1 MKIAIYHNLPSGG
14 AKRTLYEAMKHL
26 SKRHTLD
33 VYALDT
39 ADKEFCDLNEFSN
52 AEFIFHFSPGR
63 LFHSPFGRLNQ
74 TQRWRDLQKL
84 DRLARHIAKVI
95 DEGKYDLVLAEP
107 CMWTQAPLLLRYLRT
122 PTVYYCHEPPRNL
135 YEIPSERTGGEL
147 NIRDALNYVDPFIR
161 MYRGAAQ
168 RLDKLAVRSAKLV
181 LVNSIFTRDQVKQI
195 YDIDSIISYHGVDTD
210 VFYPI
215 NMKDGVEPYVLSVG
229 AIQPHK
235 GYDFIIESFSHIDR
249 RIRPAL
255 YLVGNMQNPK
265 QQDILLTLA
274 KEKEVDLH
282 IEVGVNQAT
291 LIRKYNNAA
300 LVAYAPYNEPF
311 GLVPLEAMACGK
323 PVVGVDEGGV
333 KETIVNKYTGLLVER
348 DPRKFGEG
356 IQLLLEDQT
365 LIDQYGKNGRKH
377 TLENWSWEKSVNK
390 LEQYLHCAVQ

>member
-1 MKIAIYHNLPSGG
+1 MKIAIYHDLPSGG
-14 AKRTLYEAMKHL
+14 AKRTLYESMKHL

-33 VYALDT
+33 VYTLDT

-52 AEFIFHFSPGR
+52 AEFTFHFSPSR
-63 LFHSPFGRLNQ
+63 RFQSPFGRLNQ
-74 TQRWRDLQKL
+74 TQRWRDLQRL

-95 DEGKYDLVLAEP
+95 DERKYDLVFAEP

-122 PTVYYCHEPPRNL
+122 PTTYYCHEPPRNL
-135 YEIPSERTGGEL
+135 YETPSKKTGGEL
-147 NIRDALNYVDPFIR
+147 NIRDALNHVDPFIR
-161 MYRGAAQ
+161 MYRGTAQ
-168 RLDKLAVRSAKLV
+168 RLDKLAVQSAKLV

-195 YDIDSIISYHGVDTD
+195 YDIDPIISYHGVDTD

-215 NMKDGVEPYVLSVG
+215 NMQDGVEPYVLSVG

-235 GYDFIIESFSHIDR
+235 GYDFLIESFSYIDR

-265 QQDILLTLA
+265 QQDILQTLA
-274 KEKEVDLH
+274 KEKEVELH

-291 LIRKYNNAA
+291 LIQKYNNAA
-300 LVAYAPYNEPF
+300 LIAYAPYNEPF

-333 KETIVNKYTGLLVER
+333 KETIVNKYTGLLVKR
-348 DPRKFGEG
+348 DPRKFGEA

-390 LEQYLHCAVQ
+390 LEQYLICAVQ

>member
-1 MKIAIYHNLPSGG
+1 MKIAIYHDLPSGG
-14 AKRTLYEAMKHL
+14 AKRTLYESMKHL

-33 VYALDT
+33 VYTLDT
-39 ADKEFCDLNEFSN
+39 ADREFCDLNEFSN
-52 AEFIFHFSPGR
+52 AEFSFNFSPSR
-63 LFHSPFGRLNQ
+63 LFKSPFGRLNQ
-74 TQRWRDLQKL
+74 TQRWWDLQRL

-95 DEGKYDLVLAEP
+95 DERKYDLVFAEP

-122 PTVYYCHEPPRNL
+122 PTIYYCHEPPRNL
-135 YEIPSERTGGEL
+135 YESSSKKIDGEL
-147 NIRDALNYVDPFIR
+147 NIRDTLNYVDPFIR
-161 MYRGAAQ
+161 IYRGAAQ
-168 RLDKLAVRSAKLV
+168 RLDKLAVQSAKLV
-181 LVNSIFTRDQVKQI
+181 LVNSIFTRDWVKQI
-195 YDIDSIISYHGVDTD
+195 YDIDSNISYHGVDTD

-215 NMKDGVEPYVLSVG
+215 NMGAEVEPYVLSVG

-235 GYDFIIESFSHIDR
+235 GYDFLIESFSHIDQ

-265 QQDILLTLA
+265 EQDILRASA

-291 LIRKYNNAA
+291 LIQKYNHAA

-333 KETIVNKYTGLLVER
+333 KETVVNQYTGLLVER
-348 DPRKFGEG
+348 DPRKFGKA
-356 IQLLLEDQT
+356 IQMLLENQT

-377 TLENWSWEKSVNK
+377 TLENWSWEKSVYK
-390 LEQYLHCAVQ
+390 LEQYIHTVVQ

>member
-14 AKRTLYEAMKHL
+14 AKRTLYESMKYL

-33 VYALDT
+33 VYTLDT

-52 AEFIFHFSPGR
+52 TEFTFRFSPSR
-63 LFHSPFGRLNQ
+63 LFQSPFGRLNQ
-74 TQRWRDLQKL
+74 TQRWRDLQRL

-95 DEGKYDLVLAEP
+95 DERKYDLVFAEP

-122 PTVYYCHEPPRNL
+122 PTIYYCHEPPRNL
-135 YEIPSERTGGEL
+135 YETPSKRTDGEL
-147 NIRDALNYVDPFIR
+147 NLRDALNYVDPFIR
-161 MYRGAAQ
+161 MYREAAQ
-168 RLDKLAVRSAKLV
+168 RLDKLAVQSAKLI
-181 LVNSIFTRDQVKQI
+181 LVNSIFIRDQVKQI

-215 NMKDGVEPYVLSVG
+215 NMQDGVEPYVLSVG

-235 GYDFIIESFSHIDR
+235 GYDFLIESFSHIDR

-265 QQDILLTLA
+265 EQDILQALA
-274 KEKEVDLH
+274 IEKEVDLR

-291 LIRKYNNAA
+291 LIQKYNNAM

-323 PVVGVDEGGV
+323 PVVGVDEGGL

-348 DPRKFGEG
+348 DPGKFGEA

-365 LIDQYGKNGRKH
+365 LTAQYGKNGRKY

-390 LEQYLHCAVQ
+390 LEQYLICAVQ